1 VPTALDGARLL
12 AAGRIVVGGA
22 LVAAPGACG
31 RPWMG
36 AGADTPGGAVAVRCF
51 GVRDAFVGA
60 LTLAALRGDPR
71 RAGTLV
77 AVQTVMDATDGL
89 ASGPSAG
96 ACRRSPRRSRR
107 ARARPRLSGLAI
119 GALLR
124 RG

>member
-1 VPTALDGARLL
+1 MPAALDAARLL

-22 LVAAPGACG
+22 LVAAPGTFG

-36 AGADTPGGAVAVRCF
+36 AGADTPGGSVAVRCF

-60 LTLAALRGDPR
+60 LTLAALRRDPR
-71 RAGTLV
+71 AAGTLV
-77 AVQTVMDATDGL
+77 AVQTVLDATDGL
-89 ASGPSAG
+89 ALWTQRRRLPPLATPIAAG
-96 ACRRSPRRSRR
+96 AG
-107 ARARPRLSGLAI
+107 ATVLSGLAI

>member
-1 VPTALDGARLL
+1 VATALDAARLL
-12 AAGRIVVGGA
+12 AAGRIAVGSA
-22 LVAAPGACG
+22 LLAAPGACG

-60 LTLAALRGDPR
+60 VTLAVLRRDT
-71 RAGTLV
+71 RAAGALV
-77 AVQTVMDATDGL
+77 AAGSVLDATDGL
-89 ASGPSAG
+89 ALWAGRRRLPPLAGPIAAG
-96 ACRRSPRRSRR
+96 AG
-107 ARARPRLSGLAI
+107 ATALSGLAL

>member
-1 VPTALDGARLL
+1 MASALDAARLL

-22 LVAAPGACG
+22 LLAAPGACG

-60 LTLAALRGDPR
+60 LTFAALRRDPR

-89 ASGPSAG
+89 ALWTQRRRLPPLAGPIAVGAG
-96 ACRRSPRRSRR
+96 AT
-107 ARARPRLSGLAI
+107 AVSGLAL